1 MCRAGQL
8 GSWSRTRLWAE
19 WSAPRVKSDLR
30 RIQTFSLSPFTVF
43 NKYPVDDFCFVSSR
57 LNAAM
62 TREEDLIR
70 IAKKLD
76 KMVSRN
82 NTEGAMDLLKELKG
96 FNMTLKLLQETRI
109 GMSVNGI
116 RKHCTDEEVIA
127 LAKVLIKDWK
137 RLLDSG
143 HSHSEKPAEMKNGL
157 DPSKTA
163 ASPNSSPSKT
173 QSSHRILDVK
183 PKHDSDPEKKYF
195 DKNGKEKHNNEHKNK
210 NRHGNDLKDE
220 KHLAE
225 PEIRKEKHLEE
236 GKQQKAVEGTQMEID
251 NKKQKHGQDLQS
263 ERHKPEPRTERP
275 LEEPKKRRH
284 VEELKQDKH
293 PEEPKKHSCAED
305 TKRDKHREESRHERQ
320 INTPQRERLSSEP
333 QRQKPA
339 DVHKP
344 IFERRG
350 VLDSSILYPNRF
362 PSPPRPARPS
372 LPIKRPS
379 LDVKKDR
386 KDGKDASSRHAHPH
400 APRPA
405 SPPAKQRPSLE
416 VKKERKVPP
425 DPNAPIP
432 PLPLHLHPPPP
443 RKEPPDPNA
452 PLPPLPLHLHPPP
465 PPPKRSS
472 LDGRKERE
480 RRKESLDS
488 KPPSQKKTSD
498 HVKKDRKDSSDS
510 KVSNKHS
517 NEAKRERKDSS
528 EPPSP
533 KKPSLDVKKE
543 KHRKDFCDSKPGQ
556 PVKRHS
562 TDPKPDRWRESQPGL
577 HRDLSAWTSTEEAS
591 CQCMSNF
598 CSIFKSLKGKV
609 DAPKTPTTP
618 TSPVSPSFSS
628 AGGPLSPHLATGDS
642 IRDKCIEMLAAALR
656 TDDDYKEFGA
666 NCDSMA
672 AEIEDHIYQEIKATD
687 MKYKNRVRSR
697 ISNLKDP
704 KNPGLRKNVLARS
717 IELSRIATMS
727 AEEMASDE
735 LKQLRNV
742 LTQEAIRE
750 HQMAKTGGTT
760 TDLLQCGKCKKKNCT
775 YNQVQTR
782 SADEPMTTFVLCNE
796 CGNRWKFC

>member
-1 MCRAGQL
+1 
-8 GSWSRTRLWAE
+8 
-19 WSAPRVKSDLR
+19 
-30 RIQTFSLSPFTVF
+30 
-43 NKYPVDDFCFVSSR
+43 
-57 LNAAM
+57 M
-62 TREEDLIR
+62 TREEDLTR

-82 NTEGAMDLLKELKG
+82 NTDGAMDLLKELKG

-143 HSHSEKPAEMKNGL
+143 HSHSEKVAEIKNGL
-157 DPSKTA
+157 DSSKTTL
-163 ASPNSSPSKT
+163 SPNSSPAET
-173 QSSHRILDVK
+173 QSSHRRLDVK
-183 PKHDSDPEKKYF
+183 LKHDSNPDKKHT
-195 DKNGKEKHNNEHKNK
+195 DKNMKEKHNDEHKNK
-210 NRHGNDLKDE
+210 KRHVDDLKD
-220 KHLAE
+220 K
-225 PEIRKEKHLEE
+225 KHLEE
-236 GKQQKAVEGTQMEID
+236 PQNEKHPQEIRKKKHLEEAKKQTAVEDPQLELD
-251 NKKQKHGQDLQS
+251 NKKQKQIQDLQS
-263 ERHKPEPRTERP
+263 ERHKPEPRKERS
-275 LEEPKKRRH
+275 LEESKKMRQM
-284 VEELKQDKH
+284 EEVKKEKH
-293 PEEPKKHSCAED
+293 HEEPKKH
-305 TKRDKHREESRHERQ
+305 REENQHERPPYA
-320 INTPQRERLSSEP
+320 PQRERPPSEP
-333 QRQKPA
+333 QREKPA
-339 DVHKP
+339 DVHRP

-350 VLDSSILYPNRF
+350 VLDGNILYPTRF
-362 PSPPRPARPS
+362 PSPPRPARPPRPP

-379 LDVKKDR
+379 VDAKKDR
-386 KDGKDASSRHAHPH
+386 KDGKDPSSRH
-400 APRPA
+400 PRPPRPV
-405 SPPAKQRPSLE
+405 SPPVKQRPLLE
-416 VKKERKVPP
+416 VKKERKFPL
-425 DPNAPIP
+425 DPNAPIA
-432 PLPLHLHPPPP
+432 PLPFHLHPPPP

-465 PPPKRSS
+465 PPPKRPS
-472 LDGRKERE
+472 LDRKKERE
-480 RRKESLDS
+480 SRKETPDS

-498 HVKKDRKDSSDS
+498 NVKKDRKDSSNS

-517 NEAKRERKDSS
+517 DEAKRERKDSS
-528 EPPSP
+528 ESKPPPP
-533 KKPSLDVKKE
+533 KRPSLDVKKE
-543 KHRKDFCDSKPGQ
+543 KHRKDSCDSKPGQ

-562 TDPKPDRWRESQPGL
+562 VDSKPER
-577 HRDLSAWTSTEEAS
+577 
-591 CQCMSNF
+591 
-598 CSIFKSLKGKV
+598 KGKL
-609 DAPKTPTTP
+609 DTPKSPTTP
-618 TSPVSPSFSS
+618 TSPMSPSFSS
-628 AGGPLSPHLATGDS
+628 AGGPLSPHLSTGDS
-642 IRDKCIEMLAAALR
+642 VRDKCIEMLAAALR
-656 TDDDYKEFGA
+656 TDNDYKDFGA

-672 AEIEDHIYQEIKATD
+672 VEIEDHIYQEIKATD

-704 KNPGLRKNVLARS
+704 KNPGLRKNVLARN

-760 TDLLQCGKCKKKNCT
+760 TDLLQCGKCRKKNCT

>member
-1 MCRAGQL
+1 
-8 GSWSRTRLWAE
+8 
-19 WSAPRVKSDLR
+19 
-30 RIQTFSLSPFTVF
+30 
-43 NKYPVDDFCFVSSR
+43 
-57 LNAAM
+57 M

-82 NTEGAMDLLKELKG
+82 NTEGAMDLLRELKG

-143 HSHSEKPAEMKNGL
+143 HSHHEKPSEMKNGL
-157 DPSKTA
+157 DSSKTA
-163 ASPNSSPSKT
+163 ASPNSLPSET
-173 QSSHRILDVK
+173 QSSHRRLDVK
-183 PKHDSDPEKKYF
+183 PRLDSDPDKKHS
-195 DKNGKEKHNNEHKNK
+195 DKNRKEKHNDEHKNK
-210 NRHGNDLKDE
+210 KRHTDD
-220 KHLAE
+220 
-225 PEIRKEKHLEE
+225 PSDEKHLEE
-236 GKQQKAVEGTQMEID
+236 PQNKKHPQEIRKDKHLEESKKERPAEDAQLEID
-251 NKKQKHGQDLQS
+251 NKKQKIVQDLQS
-263 ERHKPEPRTERP
+263 EKHKPEPRKERP
-275 LEEPKKRRH
+275 LEEPKKMRH
-284 VEELKQDKH
+284 VEDVKKEKH
-293 PEEPKKHSCAED
+293 PEELKRHSYTDDAKK
-305 TKRDKHREESRHERQ
+305 DKQREESRHERP
-320 INTPQRERLSSEP
+320 INVQQRERPWSE
-333 QRQKPA
+333 KPA

-344 IFERRG
+344 MFERRG
-350 VLDSSILYPNRF
+350 VLDSSILYPTRF
-362 PSPPRPARPS
+362 PSPRPDRPP

-379 LDVKKDR
+379 VDLKKDR
-386 KDGKDASSRHAHPH
+386 KDSKDSSSRHPRPH

-405 SPPAKQRPSLE
+405 SPPAKRPSVE
-416 VKKERKVPP
+416 VKKERKVPL
-425 DPNAPIP
+425 DPNAPIA

-465 PPPKRSS
+465 PLKRPS
-472 LDGRKERE
+472 LDGKKES
-480 RRKESLDS
+480 RKESSDS

-498 HVKKDRKDSSDS
+498 HVKKDRKDSLDS
-510 KVSNKHS
+510 KLSKKHS
-517 NEAKRERKDSS
+517 DEPKRERKDSS
-528 EPPSP
+528 DSKPPPP
-533 KKPSLDVKKE
+533 KKPSVDAKKE
-543 KHRKDFCDSKPGQ
+543 KHRKDSCDLKPGP
-556 PVKRHS
+556 PVKRPS
-562 TDPKPDRWRESQPGL
+562 TDAKPDRWESTDSKKSSTPPAKKLTAERRESHGSKTSQPGPPQ
-577 HRDLSAWTSTEEAS
+577 RKPSTDSFERR
-591 CQCMSNF
+591 
-598 CSIFKSLKGKV
+598 GKA
-609 DAPKTPTTP
+609 DTPKTPTTP
-618 TSPVSPSFSS
+618 TSPMSPSFSS
-628 AGGPLSPHLATGDS
+628 AGGPLPPHLATGDS

-656 TDDDYKEFGA
+656 TDNDFKDFGT

-704 KNPGLRKNVLARS
+704 KNPGLRRNVLAGS
-717 IELSRIATMS
+717 IELSRIASMS

-760 TDLLQCGKCKKKNCT
+760 TDLLQCGKCRKKNCT